1 MSGPAPWNVRDI
13 PLTRISQPTNQQD
26 LRILRRLH
34 AAQSVCLGAVG
45 LIAAA
50 VLCGWLV
57 PAARTLL
64 PEGWAVMKANTALA
78 FLLCTASVLLTQTKR
93 SPRRTIEARICA
105 FIVMVIAGAALF
117 AYSTGHA
124 IGLEII
130 LVEDSGAPMPG
141 RMSVQS
147 AVYLEIAGMILALEG
162 IGREAWIHIVDGLTM
177 AFVLLILTV
186 IAGYVF
192 DAADLFGQAPY
203 TRVSP
208 QTLACMVLLG
218 FAVVGTR
225 TRRGFFSAL
234 VGDAIG
240 SQTARVT
247 LPVAVMM
254 PFLIVSASAYA
265 TRSHFMTT
273 PYAAALAASTC
284 SVLVLAFVVIMARR
298 VNRLERALR
307 DMSLVDELTK
317 IYNRRAFY
325 LFGEHALREA
335 RRSDGSLMVLFFD
348 LNGLKS
354 VNDTLGHQAGSRLL
368 LDAANLLRASF
379 RSIDVVARV
388 GGDEF
393 AVVTREHRDLLMAAL
408 TRLDSATAAA
418 NRSSGNAYRI
428 SFSMGEAS
436 IEPGSVETFAELVER
451 ADAMMYERKRRRRSQ
466 GDAAPA
472 AANPGASNPGA
483 AAPDSMA
490 TGVVAAYVA
499 QKVSR

>member
-1 MSGPAPWNVRDI
+1 LKR
-13 PLTRISQPTNQQD
+13 LSQPSNQQD
-26 LRILRRLH
+26 LRILRRLQ
-34 AAQSVCLGAVG
+34 AVQTVCLSGVG
-45 LIAAA
+45 LIAAV

-57 PAARTLL
+57 PAARALL
-64 PEGWAVMKANTALA
+64 PHGWAVMKANTALA

-93 SPRRTIEARICA
+93 SPRRTIEARLCA
-105 FIVMVIAGAALF
+105 LIVMVIAGAALF

-124 IGLEII
+124 IGLETI

-141 RMSVQS
+141 RMAVQS
-147 AVYLEIAGMILALEG
+147 AVYLEITGMILALEG
-162 IGREAWIHIVDGLTM
+162 TGRESWIHIVDGLTM
-177 AFVLLILTV
+177 ALVLLLLTV
-186 IAGYVF
+186 IAGHAF
-192 DAADLFGQAPY
+192 DAADLFGQTAY

-208 QTLACMVLLG
+208 QTLVCMVLLG
-218 FAVVGTR
+218 LAVVGGR

-240 SQTARVT
+240 SQTARVA
-247 LPVAVMM
+247 LPLAVLM

-298 VNRLERALR
+298 INRLERALR

-348 LNGLKS
+348 LNGLKM
-354 VNDTLGHQAGSRLL
+354 VNDTLGHHVGSQLL
-368 LDAANLLRASF
+368 LEAANLLRSSF

-393 AVVTREHRDLLMAAL
+393 AVVTHDHRDQLVAAL

-436 IEPGSVETFAELVER
+436 IEPGSDETFAELVER
-451 ADAMMYERKRRRRSQ
+451 ADAMMYERKRRRKSH
-466 GDAAPA
+466 GDAVPAQGGQGPA
-472 AANPGASNPGA
+472 AA
-483 AAPDSMA
+483 DSMA
-490 TGVVAAYVA
+490 TGVVAAYIA
-499 QKVSR
+499 QKHRR